1 MLSLSTALLLGIA
14 LGVVVHR
21 GAFCMHSGFK
31 QALARERSSSF
42 HSYLVALGMQLLFVN
57 LLFHFGYLTI
67 RLPGFSPLAALTGG
81 FLFGLGMIWA
91 KG

>member
-1 MLSLSTALLLGIA
+1 LLGTLLALLLGVA

-42 HSYLVALGMQLLFVN
+42 RSYLLALGLQLLFVN

-67 RLPGFSPLAALTGG
+67 RLPAFSALAALTGG

-91 KG
+91 RG